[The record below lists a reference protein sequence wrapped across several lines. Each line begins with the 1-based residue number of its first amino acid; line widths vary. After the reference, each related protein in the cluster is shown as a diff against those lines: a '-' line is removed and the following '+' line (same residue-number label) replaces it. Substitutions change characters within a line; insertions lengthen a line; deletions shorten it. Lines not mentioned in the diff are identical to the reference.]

1 MKKYAVYTRILTVT
15 ENGEET
21 REIMV
26 MNVESTSC
34 GGAEHKVLGIHE
46 SIDNA
51 LAFDIEDSGTLKM
64 MTEYITRC
72 KCFDLKD
79 FETRYRKL
87 VAYRQSIID
96 GLYDELDDL
105 QEEIASKNSEIA
117 ELDSRIRALRREV
130 DRLNGDITDAKC
142 EIADY
147 CKQTRMRNQRSDD
160 SETVIGLA

>member
-34 GGAEHKVLGIHE
+34 CGAEHKVLGIHE

-96 GLYDELDDL
+96 GMYDEMDEIS
-105 QEEIASKNSEIA
+105 EEIDRKLLEVT
-117 ELDSRIRALRREV
+117 ELETRIRELRRDI
-130 DRLNGDITDAKC
+130 DRLNNDGN
-142 EIADY
+142 EIRVEISDY
-147 CKQTRMRNQRSDD
+147 CTQTRMRNQRSDD